1 MIFPSPHWTY
11 GPYSE
16 KAFSSPWLSIFMV
29 FLSIILQF
37 MHWWYLP
44 TSPNRDVLEWNPQIQ
59 IFLSCEG
66 GCLWY
71 DNRVFFFC
79 RSCGLDEMLTVPVGR
94 LRTEYALLQAVAWLT
109 MLKISKMIKCYG
121 HVLNKVVI
129 FQQLIARALA
139 SMPHL
144 SYSCGEVMFLFVRFK
159 SCLISKPHRLT
170 SCQVIKISNLILKSH
185 RQGLVGHPSTLQKN
199 RRINTGMWS

>member
-1 MIFPSPHWTY
+1 MCLSEILKSRFFFPVKEDVFDMIIGF
-11 GPYSE
+11 
-16 KAFSSPWLSIFMV
+16 V
-29 FLSIILQF
+29 
-37 MHWWYLP
+37 
-44 TSPNRDVLEWNPQIQ
+44 
-59 IFLSCEG
+59 
-66 GCLWY
+66 
-71 DNRVFFFC
+71 FFC